1 VIEVGE
7 AVRES
12 VGAGVV
18 VRFAEHCAV
27 VPPFEPRHDQVYV
40 DVFVVTDDGVPE
52 LQRFVVGAVEKVWP
66 FAVPQVP
73 FVGVGV
79 EEGECL

>member
-1 VIEVGE
+1 
-7 AVRES
+7 
-12 VGAGVV
+12 
-18 VRFAEHCAV
+18 
-27 VPPFEPRHDQVYV
+27 
-40 DVFVVTDDGVPE
+40 VVTDDGVPE